1 MILRIFK
8 VTVHE
13 GRVDQFRDFFLNTAI
28 PLMRRTPGLD
38 TLLPGLP
45 RPEAPQTFCM
55 VMAWRDL
62 DALKAFVGE
71 DWTTPHIH
79 PDEEGIVKHR
89 SLDHFD
95 LVTD

>member
-8 VTVHE
+8 VTVYE
-13 GRVDQFRDFFLNTAI
+13 GKEDEFREFFVNTAI
-28 PLMRRTPGLD
+28 PLMKRTPGLM

-45 RPEAPQTFCM
+45 RPDAPQTFCM
-55 VMAWRDL
+55 AMAWRDL

-71 DWTTPHIH
+71 DWSMPHID
-79 PDEEGIVKHR
+79 PAEEGIVKER

-95 LVTD
+95 LVAG